1 MKVCV
6 LQPDYSTTSVD
17 YKNYDPPRNL
27 SPLLPQDTVD
37 HIFLNKLTT
46 YKQLKELSKAGYD
59 IFVNLCE
66 GYPEWEVPGVDVIY
80 ALESLNLPFT
90 GPSSAT
96 YDLPKALLKYV
107 AYCED
112 VPTPVYVLIE
122 KEEDLQTVS
131 AELKFPLFVKP
142 AHAGDSLG
150 VNEDSLVNN
159 RAALENKCKE
169 LLPLYGNVLIEQ
181 YIEGR
186 EFTVLVAANQDGK
199 SCTSFKPVEYIF
211 PSGKSFKTYSLKTSE
226 LHPSA
231 NIPCTDGALELKLR
245 TASEKIFKTAGGHG
259 YGRLDFRVDK
269 GGNIFFLEMNLTCS
283 VFYTDGYEGSADFVL
298 KYDPVGQS
306 GFLQHTIAEG
316 IARHA
321 RKQRPFYM
329 KGNSIA
335 GYGIYAKK
343 DLQAGQVVF
352 VGEGRSQRLITK
364 REVDQ
369 NWNEEEKLLFR
380 RYAYPI
386 SEEVYILWDNNPA
399 EWAPQNHSCD
409 ANSVF
414 DGLNVVTTRFVKA
427 HEELT
432 LDYANF
438 LDATMEPFACSCGSS
453 KCLGK
458 VEGTVNNTLT
468 TREQKKKA

>member
-17 YKNYDPPRNL
+17 YKYYDPPRNL
-27 SPLLPQDTVD
+27 SLLLPDCQVD
-37 HIFLNKLTT
+37 HVFLNKLTT
-46 YKQLKELSKAGYD
+46 FKQLKDLSKRGYD

-66 GYPEWEVPGVDVIY
+66 GYPEWEVPGVDVIHS
-80 ALESLNLPFT
+80 LESLNLPFT
-90 GPSSAT
+90 GPTAAT

-122 KEEDLQTVS
+122 REEDLQTIS
-131 AELKFPLFVKP
+131 AELHFPLFVKP

-150 VNEDSLVNN
+150 VNEDSLVNTKE
-159 RAALENKCKE
+159 ALKKKCKE

-186 EFTVLVAANQDGK
+186 EFTVLVAANKDGK
-199 SCTSFKPVEYIF
+199 SCTSYKPVEYIF
-211 PSGKSFKTYSLKTSE
+211 PSGKTFKTYSLKTSE

-231 NIPCTDGALELKLR
+231 NIPCTDLILENKLR
-245 TASEKIFKTAGGHG
+245 TASEKIFKSAGGHG

-269 GGNIFFLEMNLTCS
+269 EGNIFFLEMNLTCS
-283 VFYTDGYEGSADFVL
+283 VFYTDGYEGSADFIL

-306 GFLQHTIAEG
+306 GFLQHIIAEG
-316 IARHA
+316 VARHA

-335 GYGIYAKK
+335 GYGIYAKQK
-343 DLQAGQVVF
+343 IEAGQIVF
-352 VGEGRSQRLITK
+352 VGEGRAQRLITK
-364 REVDQ
+364 SEVDQ
-369 NWNEEEKLLFR
+369 NWNQDEKLLFR

-386 SEEVYILWDNNPA
+386 SEEVYILWDNDPA
-399 EWAPQNHSCD
+399 DWAPQNHSCD
-409 ANSVF
+409 ANTVF
-414 DGLNVVTTRFVKA
+414 DGLNVVATRTVA
-427 HEELT
+427 ADEELT
-432 LDYANF
+432 LDYAQF
-438 LDATMEPFACSCGSS
+438 LDATTEPFECSCGSAL
-453 KCLGK
+453 CRGK
-458 VEGTVNNTLT
+458 IEGTPNNTLT

>member
-6 LQPDYSTTSVD
+6 LQPDYSTTAVD
-17 YKNYDPPRNL
+17 YKYYDPPRNL
-27 SPLLPQDTVD
+27 SLLLSNSRVD
-37 HIFLNKLTT
+37 HVFLNKLTT
-46 YKQLKELSKAGYD
+46 YKQLKELSKQGYD

-66 GYPEWEVPGVDVIY
+66 GYPEWEVPGVDVVY
-80 ALESLNLPFT
+80 SLESLNLPFT

-112 VPTPVYVLIE
+112 VPTPTYVLLE
-122 KEEDLQTVS
+122 KEEDMHTIP
-131 AELKFPLFVKP
+131 AELKFPLFIKP

-150 VNEDSLVNN
+150 VNEESLVNN
-159 RAALENKCKE
+159 RAGLEKKCKE
-169 LLPLYGNVLIEQ
+169 LLPLYGNVLVEQ

-199 SCTSFKPVEYIF
+199 SCTSYKPVEYIF

-231 NIPCTDGALELKLR
+231 NIPCSNEVLENKLR

-269 GGNIFFLEMNLTCS
+269 EGNIFFLEINLTCS
-283 VFYTDGYEGSADFVL
+283 VFYTDGYEGSADFIL
-298 KYDPVGQS
+298 KYDPAGQS
-306 GFLQHTIAEG
+306 GFLQHIIAEG

-335 GYGIYAKK
+335 GYGIYAKQT
-343 DLQAGQVVF
+343 LQPGQIVF

-386 SEEVYILWDNNPA
+386 SEEVYVLWDNNPA
-399 EWAPQNHSCD
+399 DWAPQNHSCD
-409 ANSVF
+409 ANTIF
-414 DGLNVVTTRFVKA
+414 DGLNVITTRMVAA

-432 LDYANF
+432 LDYAKF
-438 LDATMEPFACSCGSS
+438 LDATMEPFTCGCGSP
-453 KCLGK
+453 KCRGK
-458 VEGTVNNTLT
+458 IAGTINNTLT
-468 TREQKKKA
+468 TREQKKRR

>member
-1 MKVCV
+1 V
-6 LQPDYSTTSVD
+6 LQPDYSTTAVD
-17 YKNYDPPRNL
+17 YKYYDPPRNL
-27 SPLLPQDTVD
+27 SLLLSNSRVD
-37 HIFLNKLTT
+37 HVFLNKLTT
-46 YKQLKELSKAGYD
+46 YKQLKELSKQGYD

-66 GYPEWEVPGVDVIY
+66 GYPEWEVPGVDVVY
-80 ALESLNLPFT
+80 SLESLNLPFT

-112 VPTPVYVLIE
+112 VPTPTYVLLE
-122 KEEDLQTVS
+122 KEEDMHTIP
-131 AELKFPLFVKP
+131 AELKFPLFIKP

-150 VNEDSLVNN
+150 VNEESLVNN
-159 RAALENKCKE
+159 RAGLEKKCKE
-169 LLPLYGNVLIEQ
+169 LLPLYGNVLVEQ

-199 SCTSFKPVEYIF
+199 SCTSYKPVEYIF

-231 NIPCTDGALELKLR
+231 NIPCSNEVLENKLR

-269 GGNIFFLEMNLTCS
+269 EGNIFFLEINLTCS
-283 VFYTDGYEGSADFVL
+283 VFYTDGYEGSADFIL
-298 KYDPVGQS
+298 KYDPAGQS
-306 GFLQHTIAEG
+306 GFLQHIIAEG

-335 GYGIYAKK
+335 GYGIYAKQT
-343 DLQAGQVVF
+343 LQPGQIVF

-386 SEEVYILWDNNPA
+386 SEEVYVLWDNNPA
-399 EWAPQNHSCD
+399 DWAPQNHSCD
-409 ANSVF
+409 ANTIF
-414 DGLNVVTTRFVKA
+414 DGLNVITTRMVAA

-432 LDYANF
+432 LDYAKF
-438 LDATMEPFACSCGSS
+438 LDATMEPFTCGCGSP
-453 KCLGK
+453 KCRGK
-458 VEGTVNNTLT
+458 IAGTINNTLT
-468 TREQKKKA
+468 TREQKKRR

>member
-6 LQPDYSTTSVD
+6 LQPDYSTTTVD
-17 YKNYDPPRNL
+17 YKYYDPPRNL
-27 SPLLPQDTVD
+27 SSLLPHAKVD
-37 HIFLNKLTT
+37 HVFLNKLTT
-46 YKQLKELSKAGYD
+46 YKQLKELSKQGYD

-66 GYPEWEVPGVDVIY
+66 GYPEWEVPGVDVVY
-80 ALESLNLPFT
+80 SLETLNLPFT
-90 GPSSAT
+90 GPTSAT

-112 VPTPVYVLIE
+112 VPTPAYALLE
-122 KEEDLQTVS
+122 KEEDIQTIP
-131 AELKFPLFVKP
+131 AELRFPLFIKP

-150 VNEDSLVNN
+150 VNEESLANN
-159 RAALENKCKE
+159 RSGLEKKCKE
-169 LLPLYGNVLIEQ
+169 LFPLYGNVLVEQ

-186 EFTVLVAANQDGK
+186 EFTVLIAANQDGK
-199 SCTSFKPVEYIF
+199 SCTSYKPVEYIF

-231 NIPCTDGALELKLR
+231 NIPCGDVALETKLR
-245 TASEKIFKTAGGHG
+245 TASEKIFKTASGQG

-269 GGNIFFLEMNLTCS
+269 EGNIFFLEMNLTCS
-283 VFYTDGYEGSADFVL
+283 VFYTDGYEGSADFIL

-306 GFLQHTIAEG
+306 GFLQHIIAEG
-316 IARHA
+316 MARHA

-335 GYGIYAKK
+335 GYGIYAKQT
-343 DLQAGQVVF
+343 LQPLQVVF

-369 NWNEEEKLLFR
+369 NWNEEEKFLFR

-386 SEEVYILWDNNPA
+386 SDEVYILWDNNPA
-399 EWAPQNHSCD
+399 DWAPQNHSCD
-409 ANSVF
+409 ANTVF
-414 DGLNVVTTRFVKA
+414 DGLNVITTRMVAA

-432 LDYANF
+432 LDYANL
-438 LDATMEPFACSCGSS
+438 LDANTESFICGCGSPM
-453 KCLGK
+453 CRGK
-458 VEGTVNNTLT
+458 IEGTKNNTVT
-468 TREQKKKA
+468 TREQKKKR

>member
-27 SPLLPQDTVD
+27 TPLLPHSTVD
-37 HIFLNKLTT
+37 HVFLNKLTT
-46 YKQLKELSKAGYD
+46 YKQLKELSRANYD

-90 GPSSAT
+90 GPTSTT

-107 AYCED
+107 AYCEG
-112 VPTPVYVLIE
+112 VPTPIYVLIE
-122 KEEDLQTVS
+122 KEEDLLVLP
-131 AELKFPLFVKP
+131 AGLDYPLFVKP

-159 RAALENKCKE
+159 RAALEKKCKE
-169 LLPLYGNVLIEQ
+169 LLPLYGSVLIEQ

-186 EFTVLVAANQDGK
+186 EFTVLVAANQDDT

-231 NIPCTDGALELKLR
+231 NIPCTDAALELKLR
-245 TASEKIFKTAGGHG
+245 AASEKIFKTAGGLG

-269 GGNIFFLEMNLTCS
+269 NGDIFFLEMNLTCS

-298 KYDPVGQS
+298 KYDPIGQS
-306 GFLQHTIAEG
+306 GFLQHIIAEG
-316 IARHA
+316 VARHA

-335 GYGIYAKK
+335 GYGIYAKR
-343 DLQAGQVVF
+343 DLQEGQIVF
-352 VGEGRSQRLITK
+352 VGEGRSQRFITK
-364 REVDQ
+364 REVDK

-399 EWAPQNHSCD
+399 DWAPQNHSCD
-409 ANSVF
+409 ANTIF
-414 DGLNVVTTRFVKA
+414 DGLNVVTTRFVAA

-438 LDATMEPFACSCGSS
+438 LDATMEPFVCGCGSS
-453 KCLGK
+453 NCRGK
-458 VEGTVNNTLT
+458 VEGTINNTLT
-468 TREQKKKA
+468 SREQKRKA

>member
-1 MKVCV
+1 
-6 LQPDYSTTSVD
+6 VD

-27 SPLLPQDTVD
+27 SPLLPNDTVD

-107 AYCED
+107 AYCEG

-122 KEEDLQTVS
+122 KEEDLKTVS
-131 AELKFPLFVKP
+131 AELQFPLFVKP

-159 RAALENKCKE
+159 KEALEKKCKE

-231 NIPCTDGALELKLR
+231 NIPCTDAALEQKLR

-269 GGNIFFLEMNLTCS
+269 EGNIFFLEMNLTCS

-306 GFLQHTIAEG
+306 GFLQHIIAEG
-316 IARHA
+316 IAPPCQKTTAFLHEG
-321 RKQRPFYM
+321 KFDC
-329 KGNSIA
+329 GLWHLC
-335 GYGIYAKK
+335 KK
-343 DLQAGQVVF
+343 
-352 VGEGRSQRLITK
+352 
-364 REVDQ
+364 
-369 NWNEEEKLLFR
+369 
-380 RYAYPI
+380 
-386 SEEVYILWDNNPA
+386 
-399 EWAPQNHSCD
+399 
-409 ANSVF
+409 
-414 DGLNVVTTRFVKA
+414 
-427 HEELT
+427 
-432 LDYANF
+432 
-438 LDATMEPFACSCGSS
+438 
-453 KCLGK
+453 
-458 VEGTVNNTLT
+458 
-468 TREQKKKA
+468 

>member
-1 MKVCV
+1 VKVCV

-27 SPLLPQDTVD
+27 TPLLPHSTVD
-37 HIFLNKLTT
+37 HVFLNKLTT

-90 GPSSAT
+90 GPTSAT

-112 VPTPVYVLIE
+112 VPTPIYALIE
-122 KEEDLQTVS
+122 KEEDLLVFP
-131 AELKFPLFVKP
+131 AGLDYPLFVKP

-159 RAALENKCKE
+159 RAALEKKCKE
-169 LLPLYGNVLIEQ
+169 LLPLYGSVLIEQ

-186 EFTVLVAANQDGK
+186 EFTVLVAANQDDT
-199 SCTSFKPVEYIF
+199 SCTSFKPVEYVF
-211 PSGKSFKTYSLKTSE
+211 SSGKSFKIYSLKTSE

-231 NIPCTDGALELKLR
+231 NIPCTDAALELKLR
-245 TASEKIFKTAGGHG
+245 AASEKIFKTAGGLG

-269 GGNIFFLEMNLTCS
+269 NGDIFFLEMNLTCS

-298 KYDPVGQS
+298 KYDPIGQS
-306 GFLQHTIAEG
+306 GFLQHIIAEG
-316 IARHA
+316 VARHA

-335 GYGIYAKK
+335 GYGIYAKR
-343 DLQAGQVVF
+343 DLQEGQIVF

-364 REVDQ
+364 REVDK

-386 SEEVYILWDNNPA
+386 SQEVYILWDNNPA
-399 EWAPQNHSCD
+399 DWAPQNHSCD
-409 ANSVF
+409 ANTIF
-414 DGLNVVTTRFVKA
+414 DGLNVVTTRFVAA

-438 LDATMEPFACSCGSS
+438 LDATMEPFVCGCGSS
-453 KCLGK
+453 NCRGK
-458 VEGTVNNTLT
+458 VEGTINNTLT
-468 TREQKKKA
+468 SREQKRKA

>member
-1 MKVCV
+1 VKVCV

-27 SPLLPQDTVD
+27 SPLLSKDTVD

-122 KEEDLQTVS
+122 KEE
-131 AELKFPLFVKP
+131 ELKALPPELQFPLFVKP

-159 RAALENKCKE
+159 RAALEKKCKD

-231 NIPCTDGALELKLR
+231 NIPCTDAALEQKLR
-245 TASEKIFKTAGGHG
+245 GASEKIFKTAGGHG

-269 GGNIFFLEMNLTCS
+269 EGNIFFLEMNLTCS

-298 KYDPVGQS
+298 KYDSIGQS
-306 GFLQHTIAEG
+306 GFLQHIIAEG

-386 SEEVYILWDNNPA
+386 SEEVYILWDNNAA

-409 ANSVF
+409 ANTVF

-438 LDATMEPFACSCGSS
+438 LDATMEPFVCGCGSS
-453 KCLGK
+453 GCRGK

-468 TREQKKKA
+468 AREQKKKA